1 MLPTFDIVVLVIL
14 VIAAIRGAIKGIVW
28 QLAVIGSIVLCF
40 AFSESGSVFIA
51 PLLALDPPL
60 NRWVAMLILYI
71 VLSFAAF
78 GVARVMHKWIEKMKF
93 KEYDRHLGFL
103 FGAVKG
109 VIICLVGTF
118 FVVTISAGY
127 RETILNSYS
136 GHAAAV
142 IMDRLHP
149 VMPDELHDVLEPY
162 IHQLD
167 QPGLDLQ
174 HAHDD
179 DDQANHTGDDHANA
193 GQNDG
198 ATVIDNLLKAV
209 RGESAESLAGV
220 GILLKNALQNTS
232 PDDRDELLNNIR
244 SADFGRLY
252 DIADVWKNGKP
263 AGDFETPPFDVD
275 PPPFEIETPTTDNDV
290 GAAER
295 EFLIGEI
302 VAKFR
307 AGPAASAAI
316 TDVIE
321 EELTGIPDRV
331 ATAVLRDWH
340 ADLAKT
346 KPDPDPETNAALSLD
361 KRIVRQ
367 LKKANV
373 PLSSLSSNL
382 QNRLQE
388 SLQ

>member
-14 VIAAIRGAIKGIVW
+14 VIAAIRGAMKGIVW

-40 AFSESGSVFIA
+40 AFSETGSVFIA
-51 PLLALDPPL
+51 PMLALDPPL

-118 FVVTISAGY
+118 FVVTISAGS

-136 GHAAAV
+136 GHAAAI

-149 VMPDELHDVLEPY
+149 VMPEELHDVLGPY

-179 DDQANHTGDDHANA
+179 DDQANHSGDDRANA
-193 GQNDG
+193 GQNG
-198 ATVIDNLLKAV
+198 ATVIDSLLKAV
-209 RGESAESLAGV
+209 RGESADSLAAV
-220 GILLKNALQNTS
+220 GMLLKNALKNTS
-232 PDDRDELLNNIR
+232 PEDRSELLNSIR
-244 SADFGRLY
+244 SADFGRLN
-252 DIADVWKNGKP
+252 DIADTWKNGKP
-263 AGDFETPPFDVD
+263 ADDFEPPPFDFD
-275 PPPFEIETPTTDNDV
+275 PPPFDSETPTSDNDV

-295 EFLIGEI
+295 EFLVGEI

-316 TDVIE
+316 TDVIQD
-321 EELTGIPDRV
+321 ELTGIPDRV
-331 ATAVLRDWH
+331 ATAVLRDWY

>member
-1 MLPTFDIVVLVIL
+1 M
-14 VIAAIRGAIKGIVW
+14 IAAIRGAIKGIVW

-40 AFSESGSVFIA
+40 AFSETGSVFIA
-51 PLLALDPPL
+51 PMLALDPPL

-109 VIICLVGTF
+109 VIMCLVGTF

-127 RETILNSYS
+127 RETIMNSYS
-136 GHAAAV
+136 GHAAAI

-149 VMPDELHDVLEPY
+149 VMPEELHDVLGPY

-179 DDQANHTGDDHANA
+179 DDQANHSGDDHANA
-193 GQNDG
+193 GQNGQTDG

-209 RGESAESLAGV
+209 RGESADSLASV
-220 GILLKNALQNTS
+220 GILLKNALKNTS
-232 PDDRDELLNNIR
+232 AEDRDELINNIR

-263 AGDFETPPFDVD
+263 AGDFETPPFDFD
-275 PPPFEIETPTTDNDV
+275 PPPFEIETPTADNDV
-290 GAAER
+290 GTAER
-295 EFLIGEI
+295 EVLVGEI
-302 VAKFR
+302 PSR
-307 AGPAASAAI
+307 AGSVGRHHRCHPGRIDRHSRSSRHGRPSGLACRSGKDETRSRSRSRNQCGIVARQ
-316 TDVIE
+316 TDREAIE
-321 EELTGIPDRV
+321 ESQRPAFIAEQQSAESFARIAAVSAQGSTR
-331 ATAVLRDWH
+331 TA
-340 ADLAKT
+340 
-346 KPDPDPETNAALSLD
+346 
-361 KRIVRQ
+361 
-367 LKKANV
+367 
-373 PLSSLSSNL
+373 
-382 QNRLQE
+382 
-388 SLQ
+388 